1 MTRPSKRERTRT
13 ELLTAARELLASED
27 SGLPGLAGIAERAG
41 VTRQTVYE
49 HFGSRSGLL
58 LALVDWIDETEGIAD
73 VVRPMRAA
81 STGAEAL
88 DLFVTAIATMTP
100 RIYAVAAALLRERHR
115 DPDAAKAFEDRM
127 TRRRRDLHR
136 IFEQLDAEGS
146 LAPGWSVTAAADW
159 AWMITGIPAWEQ
171 LVIERGWSA
180 ADYER
185 HAKAA
190 LRSTFL
196 A

>member
-1 MTRPSKRERTRT
+1 M
-13 ELLTAARELLASED
+13 LTAARELLASDASE
-27 SGLPGLAGIAERAG
+27 LPSLAEVAERAG

-81 STGAEAL
+81 PTGAEAL

-100 RIYAVAAALLRERHR
+100 RIYAVAVALLRERHR
-115 DPDAAKAFEDRM
+115 DPDAASAFEDRM
-127 TRRRRDLHR
+127 ARRRRDLKR
-136 IFEQLDAEGS
+136 IFEQLDAEGN
-146 LAPGWSVTAAADW
+146 LAPGWSVAAATDW
-159 AWMITGIPAWEQ
+159 AWMVTGIPAWEQ

-180 ADYER
+180 EDYER
-185 HAKAA
+185 HARAA
-190 LRSTFL
+190 LRSTL
-196 A
+196 AA